1 MAMTRRSVAELNIGE
16 LECRNRCLAG
26 REGFKA
32 RLVAQAPHY
41 NSKQNIGELDTKAML
56 KCDVVIYDFTNQTVE
71 CDTVKPTDITTSEW
85 LRLFGRVGL
94 VSSDVN
100 RFFFQKNMFFL
111 KNTFRISLN
120 LRWPPNCL
128 WLGLFVVVDL
138 IESDL
143 FTSKF

>member
-56 KCDVVIYDFTNQTVE
+56 SVTSLFMTSPTKLLNVIQ
-71 CDTVKPTDITTSEW
+71 
-85 LRLFGRVGL
+85 L
-94 VSSDVN
+94 
-100 RFFFQKNMFFL
+100 
-111 KNTFRISLN
+111 SL
-120 LRWPPNCL
+120 
-128 WLGLFVVVDL
+128 L
-138 IESDL
+138 I
-143 FTSKF
+143 